1 MKLIKIVILSLLLFS
16 SLSIGAFAEHLPE
29 EDIIGKDMIIEK
41 DSNIVKDSIEADKN
55 PEFIPKYE
63 AVKMTKTVF
72 FTRYTRPAI
81 ILLISGGAL
90 FGVVTFLENRK
101 ENEKKSR

>member
-41 DSNIVKDSIEADKN
+41 DSNIVKDSVEADKN
-55 PEFIPKYE
+55 PEFVPKYE

-90 FGVVTFLENRK
+90 FGVVTFLENKKRK
-101 ENEKKSR
+101 